1 MDPRKS
7 QRWIPEGE
15 GIFLRGGCPRG
26 QQSLG
31 ELAVLEASSPDDA
44 AHGTAGGVGC
54 FEYATSTVYRHF
66 CVGVRIRRRQRD
78 TSTARAHLKVCM
90 RRDGGLQVAAEDD
103 EPLDRTPAVPSSIV
117 HHP

>member
-31 ELAVLEASSPDDA
+31 ELAVLDASSPDDA
-44 AHGTAGGVGC
+44 AHGPVGGVGW
-54 FEYATSTVYRHF
+54 FEYATSTHSIQTF
-66 CVGVRIRRRQRD
+66 LSECAHPTPSAGHENC
-78 TSTARAHLKVCM
+78 TSTLE
-90 RRDGGLQVAAEDD
+90 GLHAPRWWLAEDD